1 VTSTPEPQRT
11 GMARAARSVEAAAI
25 AGLAHSA
32 LSLIATWLLLRAPDP
47 GEGAAVLDEWYSDG
61 GNQRKMILG
70 LNLLVMSSIA
80 FLWFVA
86 VIRRRVGDRENRFF
100 GTVFFGSGLLLSGAW
115 LAAGVLAAA
124 PALAASTFDLVPGPD
139 TIAALQA
146 AAVGMASV
154 VATRLEAVF
163 IVSTTTVGR
172 LSGAM
177 PRWLVVSGYVIG
189 LVLLIAPVPNVAS
202 VWVFPIWVAVASAA
216 FLVRRELV
224 SQAGAGG
231 ALGDGA

>member
-1 VTSTPEPQRT
+1 MT
-11 GMARAARSVEAAAI
+11 RAARSVEAAAI

-32 LSLIATWLLLRAPDP
+32 LSLIATWLLLQAPDP
-47 GEGAAVLDEWYSDG
+47 GDGAGTLDEWYSTPA
-61 GNQRKMILG
+61 NQRRMILG

-100 GTVFFGSGLLLSGAW
+100 GTVFFGSALLLSGAW
-115 LAAGVLAAA
+115 LTAGVLASA
-124 PALAASTFDLVPGPD
+124 PALSASTFDLVPDPD

-172 LSGAM
+172 LSEVM
-177 PRWLVVSGYVIG
+177 PRWLVVGGYVIG
-189 LVLLIAPVPNVAS
+189 LVLLLVPVPNVAS
-202 VWVFPIWVAVASAA
+202 VWVFPIWVAVASAN
-216 FLVRRELV
+216 FLVRRDQVARVDEGETLV
-224 SQAGAGG
+224 
-231 ALGDGA
+231 DGA